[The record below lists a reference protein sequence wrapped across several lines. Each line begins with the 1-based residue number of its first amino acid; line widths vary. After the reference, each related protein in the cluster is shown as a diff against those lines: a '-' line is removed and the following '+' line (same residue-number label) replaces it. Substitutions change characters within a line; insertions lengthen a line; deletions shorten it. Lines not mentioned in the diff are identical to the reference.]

1 MISLKG
7 NSCYL
12 RALEP
17 EDLDFLYALENDTSV
32 WEVSETLTP
41 YSKFVL
47 KEYLANSHKDIYE
60 VKQLRLAIC
69 APNHKVLG
77 FIDLFDFNP
86 RHRRAGVGIVIMDKE
101 DRNKGVGKESLNL
114 LMDYAFGTLNV
125 HQLFA
130 NINEDNKPSIHVF
143 TSLGFTLIGVK
154 KEWNYQGSSFKD
166 ELMFQKIKDV
176 H

>member
-7 NSCYL
+7 EHCYL

-17 EDLDFLYALENDTSV
+17 EDLEFLYTLENDAAV

-60 VKQLRLAIC
+60 VRQLRLAIC
-69 APNHKVLG
+69 NTAHRVVG
-77 FIDLFDFNP
+77 FIDLFDFDP
-86 RHRRAGVGIVIMDKE
+86 KHRRAGVGIIILHPE
-101 DRNKGVGKESLNL
+101 DRRNGIGRESLNL
-114 LMDYAFGTLNV
+114 LKDYAFGILDI
-125 HQLFA
+125 HQLYA
-130 NINEDNKPSIHVF
+130 NIGSENEPSIRLF
-143 TSLGFTLIGVK
+143 TSLGFELVGVK
-154 KEWNYQGSSFKD
+154 KDWIFKGGSFQD
-166 ELMFQKIKDV
+166 ELMFQKIRDV